1 MSVTASEQLTA
12 RDPATGA
19 RIGGVAITPPER
31 IDAVVAAVAKV
42 QPLWSLLRVKDRARY
57 MGRMAQA
64 VIDDFDE
71 LREELGR
78 EQGRPRPEVAALEL
92 LAAIDALKWIAE
104 EGAQVLSA
112 QRVGVNRS
120 LAIAK
125 RASIAFEPYGVI
137 GVIGAGSAPF
147 AQPLGQIAGALLAGN
162 GVVFKPAARACLAG
176 ERIARV
182 LARAGL
188 PEGLVR
194 VVHGGPDVGVALAKA
209 PVSKVLF
216 TGSPA
221 VGRVVARAS
230 VSREKEVT
238 VELGGKDAMLV
249 LADAHLQHAVG
260 GALWAGCA
268 GAGQVRGSIERV
280 YVAREVYERF
290 LAGLVGGARA
300 LRVGDPADPRVQ
312 VGPLASP
319 RRVEHIDA
327 LVQEAVAEGARL
339 HCGGP
344 VSPPGCEAGAFYA
357 PAVISDATPEMRVL
371 REPLDGPVLVVVAV
385 DSIDEAIAAANDS
398 DFSLGVSVW
407 TADRYQAQRIARE
420 LHAGMVWLNDHL
432 PGPTVSRGPWGA
444 AAGGGLGRTLGRAG
458 LRACAQEKLITWDPP
473 SMRGLWWGPY
483 DATSGKAMRAM
494 AKLRSAREVDRD
506 RAWREGAVALARV
519 GARAFGRGLPRRR
532 GYASWDA
539 RPGLCRQGV
548 RMSAAQGDLRPEL
561 RAGHARHPLLHCLP
575 EAVGPPLPG
584 GRRRRGGPGEG
595 RGSARVRRAGDAD
608 RTERRAGARGVRARG
623 LDSLGAA
630 SLRRRARPGGSVH
643 GDRGDRPHRCQHRG
657 VRGR

>member
-1 MSVTASEQLTA
+1 MSTLPSETSTPPGEPAAEEQLTA

-19 RIGGVAITPPER
+19 VLGSVATTPPER
-31 IDAVVAAVAKV
+31 IEEVVEAVAKV
-42 QPLWSLLRVKDRARY
+42 QPLWALLRVQDRARY

-71 LREELGR
+71 LQEVLAR
-78 EQGRPRPEVAALEL
+78 EQGRPRAEIAALEL

-104 EGAQVLSA
+104 DGADVLGA
-112 QRVGVNRS
+112 RRVGR
-120 LAIAK
+120 
-125 RASIAFEPYGVI
+125 
-137 GVIGAGSAPF
+137 
-147 AQPLGQIAGALLAGN
+147 QPLADDRQARAHRVRAVRRGRRDRRRQRARSRSRSGRSPGALLAGN

-194 VVHGGPDVGVALAKA
+194 VVHGGADVGVALAQA

-221 VGRVVARAS
+221 VGRVVARAC

-249 LADAHLQHAVG
+249 LADAHLRRAIA

-268 GAGQVRGSIERV
+268 GAGQARGSIERV

-290 LAGLVGGARA
+290 LAGLVQRRAGAHRRRPGRPARAGRAAGLRAARRARQRARRGGAS
-300 LRVGDPADPRVQ
+300 PAGRK
-312 VGPLASP
+312 
-319 RRVEHIDA
+319 
-327 LVQEAVAEGARL
+327 L

-344 VSPPGCEAGAFYA
+344 VSPPGCDAGAFYA
-357 PAVISDATPEMRVL
+357 PAVITDARAEMRIL
-371 REPLDGPVLVVVAV
+371 REPIDGPVLVVVAV

-398 DFSLGVSVW
+398 DYGLGASVW
-407 TADRYQAQRIARE
+407 TADRYQGVRIARE

-473 SMRGLWWGPY
+473 AMRGLWWGPY
-483 DATSGKAMRAM
+483 DATSARAMRAV
-494 AKLRSAREVDRD
+494 AKLRSGRESDRD
-506 RAWREGAVALARV
+506 GAWREGAIALARV
-519 GARAFGRGLPRRR
+519 GARAFGRGLPR
-532 GYASWDA
+532 S
-539 RPGLCRQGV
+539 
-548 RMSAAQGDLRPEL
+548 
-561 RAGHARHPLLHCLP
+561 
-575 EAVGPPLPG
+575 
-584 GRRRRGGPGEG
+584 
-595 RGSARVRRAGDAD
+595 
-608 RTERRAGARGVRARG
+608 
-623 LDSLGAA
+623 
-630 SLRRRARPGGSVH
+630 
-643 GDRGDRPHRCQHRG
+643 
-657 VRGR
+657 

>member
-1 MSVTASEQLTA
+1 MSAVASEEELTA

-19 RIGGVAITPPER
+19 AIGSVPLTAPER
-31 IDAVVAAVAKV
+31 IDEEVAAVAKV
-42 QPLWSLLRVKDRARY
+42 QPLWALLRVRDRARY

-78 EQGRPRPEVAALEL
+78 EQGRPRAEVAALEL
-92 LAAIDALKWIAE
+92 LAAIDALKWIAQ
-104 EGAQVLSA
+104 EGADALGA

-125 RASIAFEPYGVI
+125 RARIAFEPYGVI

-194 VVHGGPDVGVALAKA
+194 VAHGGADVGVALAKA
-209 PVSKVLF
+209 PVGKVLF

-221 VGRVVARAS
+221 VGRVVARAC

-249 LADAHLQHAVG
+249 LADAHLPRAVA

-268 GAGQVRGSIERV
+268 GAGQARGSVERV
-280 YVAREVYERF
+280 YVAREVHDRF
-290 LAGLVGGARA
+290 LAALVAGAQA

-312 VGPLASP
+312 VGPLASA
-319 RRVEHIDA
+319 RRAEH
-327 LVQEAVAEGARL
+327 VQELVGEAVSQGARL
-339 HCGGP
+339 CCGGP

-357 PAVISDATPEMRVL
+357 PAVLTGASSDMRVL
-371 REPLDGPVLVVVAV
+371 RQPLDAPVLVVTPV
-385 DSIDEAIAAANDS
+385 DSIDEAIAAANEGDYA
-398 DFSLGVSVW
+398 LGASVW
-407 TADRYQAQRIARE
+407 SADRYQALRIARE
-420 LHAGMVWLNDHL
+420 LRAGMVWLNDHL

-483 DATSGKAMRAM
+483 DERSARAMRAM
-494 AKLRSAREVDRD
+494 AKLRSARESDRD

-519 GARAFGRGLPRRR
+519 GARAFGRGLPRSR
-532 GYASWDA
+532 
-539 RPGLCRQGV
+539 
-548 RMSAAQGDLRPEL
+548 
-561 RAGHARHPLLHCLP
+561 
-575 EAVGPPLPG
+575 
-584 GRRRRGGPGEG
+584 
-595 RGSARVRRAGDAD
+595 
-608 RTERRAGARGVRARG
+608 
-623 LDSLGAA
+623 
-630 SLRRRARPGGSVH
+630 
-643 GDRGDRPHRCQHRG
+643 
-657 VRGR
+657 